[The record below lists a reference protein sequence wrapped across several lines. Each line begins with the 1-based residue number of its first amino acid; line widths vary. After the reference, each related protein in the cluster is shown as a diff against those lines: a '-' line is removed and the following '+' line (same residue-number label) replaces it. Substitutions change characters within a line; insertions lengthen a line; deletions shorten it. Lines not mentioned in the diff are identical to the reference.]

1 MTSPSESSEDLRRR
15 LPSIDQALQDDAVRA
30 LAERFGRALVIRH
43 LRALLDEARE
53 YASSGDVASLGV
65 ILSDLSGHLA
75 RRLQRAAA
83 PSLVRVIN
91 TTGVV
96 VHTNLGRAPLSPEAA
111 ARVATIATSYSNLEF
126 DLVKGERGDREVH
139 AESRLAGLLGAEA
152 TVVVNNCA
160 AAVLLAVNT
169 FAEGR
174 EVIVSRGELV
184 EIGGSFRIPE
194 ILRKGGARLREVGT
208 TNKTRLADYQTAVS
222 PDTGMI
228 LKVHR
233 SNFDIVGF
241 TESPA
246 REELVGLAR
255 SAGLPLVEDLGSG
268 LLAAPHSLLVAEPTV
283 PSCLRAGVDVVAF
296 SGDKLLGGP
305 QAGLV
310 AGKGP
315 RIGALRRNPLYRALR
330 VDKLTLAALDVVLTD
345 HESGLAAQRI
355 PVLRMAALSIHE
367 VRVRADVFA
376 RALREASPGLDV
388 AVSDGASAIG
398 GGAAPA
404 LELPT
409 ALVTIG
415 HWSQGPDRIAAAL
428 RAGEPP
434 VIVRVAEGRV
444 VVDLRTVLTD
454 EEPLLLK
461 ALVRAVALP

>member
-1 MTSPSESSEDLRRR
+1 
-15 LPSIDQALQDDAVRA
+15 
-30 LAERFGRALVIRH
+30 
-43 LRALLDEARE
+43 
-53 YASSGDVASLGV
+53 
-65 ILSDLSGHLA
+65 
-75 RRLQRAAA
+75 
-83 PSLVRVIN
+83 
-91 TTGVV
+91 
-96 VHTNLGRAPLSPEAA
+96 
-111 ARVATIATSYSNLEF
+111 
-126 DLVKGERGDREVH
+126 
-139 AESRLAGLLGAEA
+139 
-152 TVVVNNCA
+152 
-160 AAVLLAVNT
+160 
-169 FAEGR
+169 
-174 EVIVSRGELV
+174 
-184 EIGGSFRIPE
+184 
-194 ILRKGGARLREVGT
+194 
-208 TNKTRLADYQTAVS
+208 
-222 PDTGMI
+222 
-228 LKVHR
+228 
-233 SNFDIVGF
+233 
-241 TESPA
+241 
-246 REELVGLAR
+246 
-255 SAGLPLVEDLGSG
+255 
-268 LLAAPHSLLVAEPTV
+268 V

-345 HESGLAAQRI
+345 HQSGLAAQRV

-367 VRVRADVFA
+367 VRVRADAFA

-415 HWSQGPDRIAAAL
+415 HWNLGPDRLAAAL